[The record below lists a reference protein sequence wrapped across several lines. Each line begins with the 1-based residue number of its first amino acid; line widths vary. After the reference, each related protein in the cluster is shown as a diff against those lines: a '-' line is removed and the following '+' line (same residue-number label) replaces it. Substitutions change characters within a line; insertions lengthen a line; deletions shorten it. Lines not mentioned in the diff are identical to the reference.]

1 MSLLRTQSRQATTQA
16 THPAVPAAG
25 YRVATLVTAAVAA
38 AAVTALFVFTN
49 PASGRLPL
57 LILFVLGTCALT
69 TLPAYRTL
77 NGTTKLLIVIDL
89 FILVRLA
96 LFIGSGA
103 YLIDFAWMSA
113 ETLVLAT
120 VVFAAHG
127 STRWPRLV
135 THPAQR
141 GPRLQLAHTR
151 GLDDPGVSREISR
164 ARRFERGLAIVV
176 AEPHALESDPCTGVG
191 WIDRQIVPQLLR
203 DRLSDITASSV
214 RDYDLVIGDAHPN
227 RIAIF
232 CPEATKRDLARLEE
246 RIDELARTQAEMRV
260 EFAVADFPTDAF
272 TAGEIRAFVTDCRP
286 VAIKLSGPRAVEL
299 H

>member
-1 MSLLRTQSRQATTQA
+1 MSILSPRPELGSTQA
-16 THPAVPAAG
+16 TSPAVPAAN
-25 YRVATLVTAAVAA
+25 YRIATVITAVAA
-38 AAVTALFVFTN
+38 AGGTIALFVFTN

-77 NGTTKLLIVIDL
+77 YGTTKLLIVIDL

-176 AEPHALESDPCTGVG
+176 AEPTALGSDPCTGVG

-203 DRLSDITASSV
+203 DRLCDIAIDAV
-214 RDYDLVIGDAHPN
+214 RDYDLVIGDGHPN
-227 RIAIF
+227 RIAIL
-232 CPEATKRDLARLEE
+232 CPEAARRDLVRLEE
-246 RIDELARTQAEMRV
+246 RIDALARTQAEMSV
-260 EFAVADFPTDAF
+260 DFAVADFPTDAF
-272 TAGEIRAFVTDCRP
+272 TVGEIKAFVSDCKP
-286 VAIKLSGPRAVEL
+286 VAINPAAPPAAEL
-299 H
+299 L